1 MWETRDPGVEP
12 LTSWL
17 AVTETRTTEWQPI
30 GLVIEVLTGPRRDN
44 PTCCKDY
51 VSCTRV
57 KTGCH
62 LATRVAYDHDDL
74 DDLNDVAYS
83 HLSCHTSTN
92 PLTQPSVWT
101 LAITLPELHLDEKMP
116 PKQAQQ
122 KPKPNAA
129 NPPSQNMAN
138 NSAGGQQGGI
148 PDHEIKQNAGVS
160 ASMALQAGQKAWE
173 LRQAAHGAGDAK
185 AREEIL
191 AKAINKEIE
200 AESFGKA
207 AKYTQSGA
215 FQGLAAGAGLGVQ
228 PGVTIGKLTG
238 ALVGGTIST
247 VTGLL
252 GGGIGSVYG
261 AMNGPMWDLGE
272 MASQGVQ
279 GVVGDFLPDIKS
291 TPSQKKALEKMI
303 MQTKETQAP
312 SKEELEQMK
321 NDAPDQMPQ
330 SWSQSAKDMTAW
342 RPSMPSM
349 PSAKGMG
356 GALGLGGIGAA
367 MNPWGG
373 QSQQQ
378 QQQQQ
383 PQQSSSQPKQ
393 QPQKQAQQAPSQ
405 PKQSTQPQKN
415 SQTKPQQPKTNNPQ
429 PPKQEKPQ
437 SNEPPKE
444 APKPRS
450 QRPPTTRGPANPQS
464 SQQNQAPSAQQT
476 TSQSKTSSQK
486 SNSTSKP
493 ANTSSQPKRVSFSDN
508 KENNAPAT
516 TSKEKRKPRKLGQQG
531 SNTQK
536 SGGPSQPSTPKKAP
550 RKLEPRKPAA

>member
-378 QQQQQ
+378 QQ

-536 SGGPSQPSTPKKAP
+536 SGGASQPSAPKKAP

>member
-17 AVTETRTTEWQPI
+17 AFTETRTTEWQPI

-378 QQQQQ
+378 QQ

-405 PKQSTQPQKN
+405 PKQSTQPQKS
-415 SQTKPQQPKTNNPQ
+415 SQTKPQQPRTNNPQ

-450 QRPPTTRGPANPQS
+450 QRPPTTRGPASPQS

>member
-312 SKEELEQMK
+312 SKEELEKMK

-378 QQQQQ
+378 QQ

-415 SQTKPQQPKTNNPQ
+415 SQTKPQQPRTNNPQ

-450 QRPPTTRGPANPQS
+450 QRPPTTRGPASPQS

-536 SGGPSQPSTPKKAP
+536 SGGASQPSAPKKAP

>member
-1 MWETRDPGVEP
+1 
-12 LTSWL
+12 
-17 AVTETRTTEWQPI
+17 
-30 GLVIEVLTGPRRDN
+30 
-44 PTCCKDY
+44 
-51 VSCTRV
+51 
-57 KTGCH
+57 
-62 LATRVAYDHDDL
+62 
-74 DDLNDVAYS
+74 
-83 HLSCHTSTN
+83 
-92 PLTQPSVWT
+92 
-101 LAITLPELHLDEKMP
+101 MP

-378 QQQQQ
+378 QQ

-415 SQTKPQQPKTNNPQ
+415 SQTKPQQPKTNNLQ
-429 PPKQEKPQ
+429 PPKQEKPP
-437 SNEPPKE
+437 SDEPPKE

-476 TSQSKTSSQK
+476 TSQSNTSSQK

-493 ANTSSQPKRVSFSDN
+493 ANSSSQPKRVSFSDN

-536 SGGPSQPSTPKKAP
+536 SGGASQPSAPKKAP

>member
-1 MWETRDPGVEP
+1 
-12 LTSWL
+12 
-17 AVTETRTTEWQPI
+17 
-30 GLVIEVLTGPRRDN
+30 
-44 PTCCKDY
+44 
-51 VSCTRV
+51 
-57 KTGCH
+57 
-62 LATRVAYDHDDL
+62 
-74 DDLNDVAYS
+74 
-83 HLSCHTSTN
+83 
-92 PLTQPSVWT
+92 
-101 LAITLPELHLDEKMP
+101 MP

-122 KPKPNAA
+122 KPKPKTA
-129 NPPSQNMAN
+129 NSPNQDMAN
-138 NSAGGQQGGI
+138 NNAGGQQGGI

-291 TPSQKKALEKMI
+291 TPSQKKALEKMV

-349 PSAKGMG
+349 PNMPSAKGMG
-356 GALGLGGIGAA
+356 GAMGLGGIGAA

-373 QSQQQ
+373 QGQQQ
-378 QQQQQ
+378 QQQQ
-383 PQQSSSQPKQ
+383 QQSSSQPKQ

-405 PKQSTQPQKN
+405 PQQQPQPQKS
-415 SQTKPQQPKTNNPQ
+415 SQTKPQQQPKTNSTQ
-429 PPKQEKPQ
+429 SPKQQKSQ
-437 SNEPPKE
+437 SNESVKE

-450 QRPPTTRGPANPQS
+450 QRPPTTRAPANPQS
-464 SQQNQAPSAQQT
+464 ASQPTQSSQQKQAPSAQQT
-476 TSQSKTSSQK
+476 TSQSKTSSQ
-486 SNSTSKP
+486 TSKTANKP
-493 ANTSSQPKRVSFSDN
+493 ANISSQPKRVSFSEN
-508 KENNAPAT
+508 KENNAPAAAP
-516 TSKEKRKPRKLGQQG
+516 KEKRKPRKLGQQG
-531 SNTQK
+531 STAQK
-536 SGGPSQPSTPKKAP
+536 SGDASQASAPKKAP

>member
-1 MWETRDPGVEP
+1 
-12 LTSWL
+12 
-17 AVTETRTTEWQPI
+17 
-30 GLVIEVLTGPRRDN
+30 
-44 PTCCKDY
+44 
-51 VSCTRV
+51 
-57 KTGCH
+57 
-62 LATRVAYDHDDL
+62 
-74 DDLNDVAYS
+74 
-83 HLSCHTSTN
+83 
-92 PLTQPSVWT
+92 
-101 LAITLPELHLDEKMP
+101 MP

-122 KPKPNAA
+122 KEKPKAA
-129 NPPSQNMAN
+129 NPSNQTMVTSN
-138 NSAGGQQGGI
+138 AGGQHGGI

-173 LRQAAHGAGDAK
+173 LRQAAHGASDAK

-279 GVVGDFLPDIKS
+279 GVVGDFLPDVKS
-291 TPSQKKALEKMI
+291 TPSQKKALEKMV

-349 PSAKGMG
+349 PNMPSAKGMG
-356 GALGLGGIGAA
+356 GAMGLGGIGAA
-367 MNPWGG
+367 MSSWGG
-373 QSQQQ
+373 QQQ
-378 QQQQQ
+378 QQE
-383 PQQSSSQPKQ
+383 SSSQPKQ
-393 QPQKQAQQAPSQ
+393 AQKQAQKAPSQ
-405 PKQSTQPQKN
+405 PEQQTQAPKN
-415 SQTKPQQPKTNNPQ
+415 SQTKPRQPKTNNTQ
-429 PPKQEKPQ
+429 SPKQEKPQ
-437 SNEPPKE
+437 SNGSLEETPK
-444 APKPRS
+444 ARS
-450 QRPPTTRGPANPQS
+450 QRPPTTRAPVNSQSATQSIQS
-464 SQQNQAPSAQQT
+464 SQQNQVPSAQQT
-476 TSQSKTSSQK
+476 TGQSKASSQK
-486 SNSTSKP
+486 PQTATKPTDNSG
-493 ANTSSQPKRVSFSDN
+493 QPKRVSFSDN

-516 TSKEKRKPRKLGQQG
+516 AQKEKRKLRKLGQQG
-531 SNTQK
+531 STAHK
-536 SGGPSQPSTPKKAP
+536 SGNASQASAPKKAP
-550 RKLEPRKPAA
+550 RKLETRKPAA

>member
-378 QQQQQ
+378 QQ

-405 PKQSTQPQKN
+405 PKQSTQPQKS
-415 SQTKPQQPKTNNPQ
+415 SQTKPQQPRTNNPQ

-450 QRPPTTRGPANPQS
+450 QRPPTTRGPASPQS

-536 SGGPSQPSTPKKAP
+536 SGGASQPSAPKKAP